1 MGFNFNSTSPGVKL
15 MLVFGR
21 FPVHYL
27 VAFQRI
33 LAQAVAAGT
42 MRPHT
47 SGDGDP
53 GAGRRGR

>member
-1 MGFNFNSTSPGVKL
+1 